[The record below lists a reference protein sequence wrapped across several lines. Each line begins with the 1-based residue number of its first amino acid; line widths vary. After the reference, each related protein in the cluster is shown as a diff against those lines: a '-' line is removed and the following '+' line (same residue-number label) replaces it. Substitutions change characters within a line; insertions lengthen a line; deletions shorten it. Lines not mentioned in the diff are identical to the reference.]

1 MRGPTIVPDEQTL
14 VRWPESINK
23 TKRDA
28 KCVRNVWARARK
40 MAQVNDYLQT
50 RCRSTLYQLY
60 TRVQL
65 QLWNYCVLFVE
76 IASKNKSK
84 TRRFDC
90 QFPAR
95 ATLAFDFFSIYDRL
109 AHLDREEISSVS
121 LMLRQGL
128 SGFTDFWFSAPLVIY
143 FFAIRQSGRRRKN
156 LSQNR
161 VRRARY
167 LCCMLS
173 ISFRLCVLINLW
185 EIYRTQIIRKR
196 I

>member
-14 VRWPESINK
+14 VRWLESINK

-40 MAQVNDYLQT
+40 MTQVNDYLQT

-84 TRRFDC
+84 IHRLDC

-95 ATLAFDFFSIYDRL
+95 ATFASDFFFSIYIGLRTWTGKKL
-109 AHLDREEISSVS
+109 AGSSVL

-128 SGFTDFWFSAPLVIY
+128 SGFTDFWFSTPLIIY
-143 FFAIRQSGRRRKN
+143 FFAIRQLERWRKIC
-156 LSQNR
+156 LKIAYSD
-161 VRRARY
+161 RAIYVVCY
-167 LCCMLS
+167 L
-173 ISFRLCVLINLW
+173 
-185 EIYRTQIIRKR
+185 YRSNCAC
-196 I
+196 